1 MSLEDDIENG
11 LILDNEKDSPEII
24 RRYIR
29 KYRELF
35 GPNAKRNIARS
46 NKWFMRRVSKDIKLS
61 RDKAFQQF
69 KSDFRKRTHSD
80 KGLVGR
86 LFAFHYDAKHK
97 DTLPVWDSFPLV
109 FFFGTFV
116 GDGVYGENGI
126 LYLQGLNMHYLP
138 HALRLKLFT
147 ALIKYN
153 NDTALRE
160 KSKLK
165 ISWDIIKAFS
175 QSELAKHSVKTY
187 RADHLKSQLIE
198 ISPRFWE
205 IVMFMNL
212 QQWKK
217 GSNSVAW
224 KGTKK

>member
-1 MSLEDDIENG
+1 MALDDDIEKG

-24 RRYIR
+24 RRYIK

-46 NKWFMRRVSKDIKLS
+46 NKWFMRRVSKDVKLS

-80 KGLVGR
+80 KGLIGR
-86 LFAFHYDAKHK
+86 LFAFHYDARHK

-116 GDGVYGENGI
+116 GDGVYGENGV
-126 LYLQGLNMHYLP
+126 LYLQGLNMHYMP
-138 HALRLKLFT
+138 HNLRLKLFT
-147 ALIKYN
+147 TLIKYN

-165 ISWDIIKAFS
+165 ISWDVIKAFS
-175 QSELAKHSVKTY
+175 QSDLAKHSVKMY

-198 ISPRFWE
+198 VNARYWE
-205 IVMFMNL
+205 IVLFMNL
-212 QQWKK
+212 QKWEK
-217 GSNSVAW
+217 GSNSLAW
-224 KGTKK
+224 KGSK